1 MKGIEMGSRSIHV
14 LNAPSPGATS
24 SLIIGDYIANLAD
37 NLINDV
43 VPKDFNSSFS
53 VKNNENNKNIVLL
66 LIMIAF
72 GSLLF
77 TLITALGAFFILR
90 AIFIYELGDNSF
102 THYIDNCSFEGIY
115 IIGKYICSILGN

>member
-1 MKGIEMGSRSIHV
+1 
-14 LNAPSPGATS
+14 
-24 SLIIGDYIANLAD
+24 
-37 NLINDV
+37 
-43 VPKDFNSSFS
+43 
-53 VKNNENNKNIVLL
+53 
-66 LIMIAF
+66 MIAF